1 MREGGHRSPAWLQV
15 AVLVPANLVGAL
27 VSFTY
32 FTFVDF
38 LTPPRTDGLAG
49 AIRFFIVGFALL
61 VAIAAVWTT
70 RWTRIL
76 NQVDGRWPTSME
88 ARRRA
93 LLFPYAIA
101 GIIFCGWALAG
112 LLFGVIRPLMLGM
125 FTVER
130 AARFIF
136 GNTFVAGTA
145 TTALT
150 FFMAEHLWR
159 KELPKFF
166 PEGDLSAVPGA
177 FRLRVRTRLLVIL
190 LLVGVLPLSVLG
202 VMSYRRAESL
212 PGMDP
217 TAAAQVIWEA
227 CSSRS
232 ASSRSSAAWPRSGWR
247 WSRPPAWRRRFARSR
262 ARCARSRAATSTPAA
277 GS

>member
-61 VAIAAVWTT
+61 VAIAAIWTT

-76 NQVDGRWPTSME
+76 NPVDGRWPTSME

-112 LLFGVIRPLMLGM
+112 LLFGVIRPLMLGV

-130 AARFIF
+130 AAPR
-136 GNTFVAGTA
+136 
-145 TTALT
+145 LT
-150 FFMAEHLWR
+150 
-159 KELPKFF
+159 
-166 PEGDLSAVPGA
+166 
-177 FRLRVRTRLLVIL
+177 
-190 LLVGVLPLSVLG
+190 LG
-202 VMSYRRAESL
+202 VGGRGRERMR
-212 PGMDP
+212 
-217 TAAAQVIWEA
+217 
-227 CSSRS
+227 
-232 ASSRSSAAWPRSGWR
+232 
-247 WSRPPAWRRRFARSR
+247 
-262 ARCARSRAATSTPAA
+262 
-277 GS
+277 